1 MVSELVVSVVE
12 QQVQVELRPV
22 TAAVALHPVLL
33 VRVDLLQVTAAV
45 ALHPVLLVRADLRQD
60 MAAVALQPVLLARA
74 DLRRVMAVVAPQPVP
89 LVRVDLRRVMAVVAL
104 QPVPLVRADLR
115 RVMAVAVQVARRQ
128 VLPVRVDL
136 RQGTAVVPRQ
146 ELLLRVASRGRNFYL
161 LLKSAVSEESAESAA
176 WGQQADQGPVRWG
189 CEAERPEL
197 LDQGLAEPAGPD
209 CSSVGPAHRVE

>member
-1 MVSELVVSVVE
+1 MVLEPVE

-33 VRVDLLQVTAAV
+33 VRVDLRQVTAVV

-60 MAAVALQPVLLARA
+60 MAVVALH
-74 DLRRVMAVVAPQPVP
+74 PVP
-89 LVRVDLRRVMAVVAL
+89 SVRVDLRRVMAVVAL
-104 QPVPLVRADLR
+104 HPVLLVRVDLRRVTAVVALHPVPLVRADLR
-115 RVMAVAVQVARRQ
+115 RVMAVAVQAARRQ

-146 ELLLRVASRGRNFYL
+146 ERLLRVASRGRNFYL
-161 LLKSAVSEESAESAA
+161 LLKSAVSAASAA
-176 WGQQADQGPVRWG
+176 LGQQAVQGPVRWV
-189 CEAERPEL
+189 CEAERLEL
-197 LDQGLAEPAGPD
+197 LDQGLAEPAGLD

>member
-33 VRVDLLQVTAAV
+33 VR
-45 ALHPVLLVRADLRQD
+45 ADLRQD
-60 MAAVALQPVLLARA
+60 MAAVALQPVLLARV
-74 DLRRVMAVVAPQPVP
+74 DLRRVMAAVAPQPVP
-89 LVRVDLRRVMAVVAL
+89 SVRVDLRRVMAVVAL

-161 LLKSAVSEESAESAA
+161 LLKSAVSEESAA

>member
-1 MVSELVVSVVE
+1 
-12 QQVQVELRPV
+12 
-22 TAAVALHPVLL
+22 
-33 VRVDLLQVTAAV
+33 
-45 ALHPVLLVRADLRQD
+45 
-60 MAAVALQPVLLARA
+60 
-74 DLRRVMAVVAPQPVP
+74 
-89 LVRVDLRRVMAVVAL
+89 
-104 QPVPLVRADLR
+104 
-115 RVMAVAVQVARRQ
+115 MAVAVQVARRQ